1 MSPPEP
7 GAGDARIR
15 AEVAEFLSSDHGE
28 PFASDRAGAGLIA
41 REFLDV
47 CAREIGER
55 VDLLDEEHLREALLS
70 RLPRRLAP
78 GDPLAQRAPAVIRA
92 LLAFAH
98 ERRPNANSW
107 KLDAVFDELEP
118 RFGAALRAL
127 GGSGVAP
134 ASAPITRPGSKLG
147 RNDPCPCGSGKKWK
161 KCCGA
166 GAAG

>member
-1 MSPPEP
+1 MSPPDP

-15 AEVAEFLSSDHGE
+15 AEVAEFLSSAQGE
-28 PFASDRAGAGLIA
+28 PFAAERAAAGAIA

-55 VDLLDEEHLREALLS
+55 IDLLDEEHLREALLH

-78 GDPLAQRAPAVIRA
+78 ADPQSRRAPAVVRA

-107 KLDAVFDELEP
+107 KLDALLDDLEP
-118 RFGAALRAL
+118 SFPAALRAL
-127 GGSGVAP
+127 GGSVAP
-134 ASAPITRPGSKLG
+134 APTAPITRPGSKLG